1 MIPLYIILVLL
12 GVIAV
17 LSLLLSIIVKK
28 LKKANA
34 EVQRLSGAFEAVR
47 KRAERLQEAQ
57 SKNKKIME
65 ESDEK
70 RQSLSATADASL
82 VTRANTL
89 FSDEV
94 YDDKSADYC
103 GH

>member
-28 LKKANA
+28 LKKANT